1 MRRID
6 IIWDNPK
13 RAEDLKGTVRI
24 FEGKCVAGLKCVCT
38 CEIET
43 AAHSYK
49 LVVNV
54 NMSEKTASCVYSLA
68 DTYYRGI
75 NAQPNVHCWEEL

>member
-24 FEGKCVAGLKCVCT
+24 FEGK
-38 CEIET
+38 
-43 AAHSYK
+43 
-49 LVVNV
+49 
-54 NMSEKTASCVYSLA
+54 EKTASCVYSLA